1 MFPTVQQHAHLC
13 LVTLDAADIG
23 NSGTIN
29 YGEFL
34 TVIEH
39 FNKIVKEIIRLA

>member
-13 LVTLDAADIG
+13 LVTSDAADIG
-23 NSGTIN
+23 NSGTID

-34 TVIEH
+34 VVIEH
-39 FNKIVKEIIRLA
+39 LNKIVKGIIQRA